1 MTESRTPDSPNASVG
16 RLLRPED
23 AQSLAEL
30 FGAIDSTRFHPHPL
44 NSLEAERIAAYV
56 GEDAYAILEDSGLF
70 VAYGI
75 LRGWEDGFVVPS
87 LGIAVRMDRQRHG
100 YGRQMMN
107 WLAIEAR
114 RRGANR
120 IRLRVDP
127 QNLGARRL
135 YESLGYTYAGDE
147 RGELVM
153 FLDLVT

>member
-1 MTESRTPDSPNASVG
+1 
-16 RLLRPED
+16 
-23 AQSLAEL
+23 
-30 FGAIDSTRFHPHPL
+30 
-44 NSLEAERIAAYV
+44 
-56 GEDAYAILEDSGLF
+56 
-70 VAYGI
+70 
-75 LRGWEDGFVVPS
+75 
-87 LGIAVRMDRQRHG
+87 MDRQRHG